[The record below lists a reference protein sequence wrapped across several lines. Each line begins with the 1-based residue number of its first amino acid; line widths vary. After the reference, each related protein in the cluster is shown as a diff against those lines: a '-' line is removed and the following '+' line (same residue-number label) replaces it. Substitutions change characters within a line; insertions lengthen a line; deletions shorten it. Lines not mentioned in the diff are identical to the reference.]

1 MNKDWNYLLY
11 NNNNKDLY
19 LYTNN
24 FSNYLY
30 FYLKNYIFYVKDNPI
45 QVLYKTYL

>member
-1 MNKDWNYLLY
+1 MVTDYFITASNMNKDWNYLLY

-30 FYLKNYIFYVKDNPI
+30 FYFKKLYILCKR
-45 QVLYKTYL
+45 